1 MNVMQTIV
9 VPTRK
14 QIEELEQY
22 VLKLP
27 QVEMPIV
34 NEFCNGLYARTMF
47 IPAGTLLTGAIH
59 KEENFLFVREGD
71 IAIWTEAGMQRIA
84 KGAMV
89 KSGVGA
95 KRIGLTFEDTV
106 LTTVHFNPTNE
117 KDGDKLWDLFT
128 VPSDYVLNS
137 DEKQFELLES

>member
-1 MNVMQTIV
+1 MMLKEII

-14 QIEELEQY
+14 QIEELEKFILQ
-22 VLKLP
+22 LP
-27 QVEMPIV
+27 QVEMPIS

-71 IAIWTEAGMQRIA
+71 IAIWTETGMQRIG
-84 KGAMV
+84 KGAMI
-89 KSGVGA
+89 KSSVGA
-95 KRIGLTFEDTV
+95 KRVGLTFEDTV

-117 KDGDKLWDLFT
+117 QDESKLWALYT
-128 VPSDYVLNS
+128 VPSDYVLKS
-137 DEKQFELLES
+137 EQSELALES